1 MRNPSA
7 QCLDGQA
14 AALAMLRR
22 LQQMN
27 WVRMHRKK
35 STALLASAVASLH
48 AWPEAERMR
57 FLAVLA
63 DWLASDA
70 IGSGYDLDNYEEWIR
85 RKEAKRSAREAKY
98 RDRGFQ
104 QFLASVQ
111 GSPTSPTT

>member
-1 MRNPSA
+1 MAESSA
-7 QCLDGQA
+7 RSIDGQE
-14 AALAMLRR
+14 AALTLLRR

-57 FLAVLA
+57 FLGVLA
-63 DWLASDA
+63 DWLASDV
-70 IGSGYDLDNYEEWIR
+70 IGSGYDLDDYAERVRFND
-85 RKEAKRSAREAKY
+85 AKRRARKDGR

-104 QFLASVQ
+104 QFLAVVQ
-111 GSPTSPTT
+111 GSPTSPAT